1 MAGAKIGFGSGVTE
15 LTGDTAGN
23 AKVALPDASDPAF
36 VGGIRVFAENDTGT
50 VLGGDPRLVSY
61 EADLDYR
68 QRSAAD
74 VFLEDEVFDYTAQNT
89 GKFAYRNT
97 TMTNAWA
104 TSGMTTNSG
113 NIVTTTTGTSFVSY
127 AMFPNPATTTL
138 SADIEMA
145 FTAQPTANTV
155 IDFGLFLSSTSNPYA
170 PTDGAYFRL
179 TSAGLQ
185 GVINY
190 NGTETTSSVFAF
202 TYTNNKKYQFI
213 VYVHRREV
221 QFWINDGSSTD
232 LYGVIPTPSGNGQPY
247 CAAAVP
253 IAIRH
258 AIVGG
263 AAGAAM
269 SAQVGN
275 WGVRIGGGNI
285 ARTNAENGN
294 ACQGSYQGL
303 SGGTMG
309 TLASYANSA
318 DPTAS
323 AALSNTAAL
332 VTGLGGQA
340 RFNAAATA
348 VTDGIVTSYQ
358 VPAGTVS
365 IQGKRLVLRG
375 VKISAAN
382 LGAAVATTATTL
394 AWSLAFGHTAVSL
407 ATAEAA
413 AAKAPRRIA
422 LGLQTWAVGAAVG
435 QMPQNG
441 DLYMAFANPVFV
453 NPGEFIATV
462 AKFIVGTATASQ
474 VIWAHVTFDY
484 GWE

>member
-1 MAGAKIGFGSGVTE
+1 MAVIDSGNDAAGKANVTANYD
-15 LTGDTAGN
+15 LQ
-23 AKVALPDASDPAF
+23 VALPDATAPAR
-36 VGGIRVFAENDTGT
+36 VGGIRVFSENDTGT
-50 VLGGDPRLVSY
+50 VMGADAWLVSP
-61 EADLDYR
+61 EADLDFR
-68 QRSAAD
+68 QRASQD
-74 VFLEDEVFDYTAQNT
+74 FYLEDETFNYTAQNT
-89 GKFAYRNT
+89 GKYQYYNT
-97 TMTNAWA
+97 TMANSLSTA
-104 TSGMTTNSG
+104 GLTTNSG
-113 NIVTTTTGTSFVSY
+113 NITTTTTGTLFRSY
-127 AMFPNPATTTL
+127 AFFPVYGTATL

-145 FTAQPTANTV
+145 FTAQPTANTI
-155 IDFGLFLSSTSNPYA
+155 IDFGIGLTATSNPYA

-179 TSAGLQ
+179 TSGGLQ

-190 NGTETTSSVFAF
+190 NGTETTTSIFTFA
-202 TYTNNKKYQFI
+202 YTVNQKYQFI
-213 VYVHRREV
+213 LYIHRREV
-221 QFWINDGSSTD
+221 QFWINNGESTD
-232 LYGVIPTPSGNGQPY
+232 LYGRISTPAGNGQPF
-247 CAAAVP
+247 CSSSGQ
-253 IAIRH
+253 IFIRH

-263 AAGAAM
+263 AAGAAI

-275 WGVRIGGGNI
+275 WNVRSGGGNI
-285 ARTNAENGN
+285 VRAPRETGAICFG
-294 ACQGSYQGL
+294 AYQGL

-318 DPTAS
+318 DPTAA

-332 VTGLGGQA
+332 VTGLGGQF

-365 IQGKRLVLRG
+365 IQGRRLVITG
-375 VKISAAN
+375 VKISCAN

-413 AAKAPRRIA
+413 TTKAARRIA
-422 LGLQTWAVGAAVG
+422 LGIQTWPVGAAVG
-435 QMPQNG
+435 SMPQCG
-441 DLYMAFANPVFV
+441 DITVDFSAPVIV
-453 NPGEFIATV
+453 NPGEFVATV

-474 VIWAHVTFDY
+474 VIWGHATLVY

>member
-1 MAGAKIGFGSGVTE
+1 MAVIDSGNSAAGKANVTSNYD
-15 LTGDTAGN
+15 LQ
-23 AKVALPDASDPAF
+23 VALPDATTPAR
-36 VGGIRVFAENDTGT
+36 VGGVRIFSENDTGT
-50 VLGGDPRLVSY
+50 AMSANAWLQSP
-61 EADLDYR
+61 ETDLDYR
-68 QRSAAD
+68 LRISQD
-74 VFLEDEVFDYTAQNT
+74 VYLEDETFNYTAQNT
-89 GKFAYRNT
+89 GKYQYYNT

-113 NIVTTTTGTSFVSY
+113 NITTTTTGTMFRSY
-127 AMFPNPATTTL
+127 AYFPLFGTATT

-145 FTAQPTANTV
+145 FTAQPTANTIV
-155 IDFGLFLSSTSNPYA
+155 DFGIGLPATSNPYA

-190 NGTETTSSVFAF
+190 NTTETTTSVFDF

-213 VYVHRREV
+213 LYVNRREV
-221 QFWINDGSSTD
+221 QFWINDGTSTD
-232 LYGVIPTPSGNGQPY
+232 LYGVIPTPSGNGQPM
-247 CAAAVP
+247 CASSGQLF
-253 IAIRH
+253 IRH
-258 AIVGG
+258 AIAGG
-263 AAGAAM
+263 AAGAAL
-269 SAQVGN
+269 SAQLSN
-275 WGVRIGGGNI
+275 WNVRVGGGNI
-285 ARTNAENGN
+285 ARAFDETGN
-294 ACQGSYQGL
+294 ACYGAYQGL
-303 SGGTMG
+303 GGGTMG

-318 DPTAS
+318 DPTT
-323 AALSNTAAL
+323 AAGLSNTAAL
-332 VTGLGGQA
+332 VTGLGGQF

-365 IQGKRLVLRG
+365 IQGRRLVIRG
-375 VKISAAN
+375 VKISSAN
-382 LGAAVATTATTL
+382 LGAAVATTATAL

-413 AAKAPRRIA
+413 TTKAPRRIP
-422 LGLQTWAVGAAVG
+422 LGIQTWPVGAAVG

-441 DLYMAFANPVFV
+441 DLYMPFNTPVYV
-453 NPGEFIATV
+453 NPGEFVAAV

-474 VIWAHVTFDY
+474 VIWGHVTFDY